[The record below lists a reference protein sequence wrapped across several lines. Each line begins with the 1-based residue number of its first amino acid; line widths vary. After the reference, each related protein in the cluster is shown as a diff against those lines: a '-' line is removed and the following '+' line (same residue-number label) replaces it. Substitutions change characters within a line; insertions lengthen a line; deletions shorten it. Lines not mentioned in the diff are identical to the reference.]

1 MSEFLKRQL
10 MSLQNQAGA
19 DGGEG
24 GSGGQGSTTINF
36 EDPAIKAQLDQYVEQ
51 HVSGLKAKNNE
62 LLGKNRSLSDELTN
76 FKSQFEGLDIDAVK
90 GLLQKAGQDEE
101 TKLLAEGKIEEV
113 IQKRTEKMREEHDK
127 VLKAEK
133 ERADKA
139 EAYAEKFKKSV
150 VQSQIVQAAIELE
163 ALPEATPDIAF
174 LAQTKFALDE
184 NGKAVAVD
192 ENGDV
197 VIGKD
202 GKNPLTPKE
211 WIEDIRESKPYFFPK
226 PNGAGGQGG
235 NNSGGKNTIKRS
247 EFDAMSPTEKANY
260 IRKGGNVI
268 D

>member
-1 MSEFLKRQL
+1 L
-10 MSLQNQAGA
+10 
-19 DGGEG
+19 
-24 GSGGQGSTTINF
+24 
-36 EDPAIKAQLDQYVEQ
+36 LD
-51 HVSGLKAKNNE
+51 
-62 LLGKNRSLSDELTN
+62 
-76 FKSQFEGLDIDAVK
+76 KSN
-90 GLLQKAGQDEE
+90 QDEE
-101 TKLLAEGKIEEV
+101 SKLIAEGKIEEV

-202 GKNPLTPKE
+202 GQTPMTPKE
-211 WIEDIRESKPYFFPK
+211 WVESLREQKPYYWPK
-226 PNGAGGQGG
+226 PNGMGATGS
-235 NNSGGKNTIKRS
+235 NNSKGQPDILKSDGSVNMTKLAQLRNENPQLAKELAAKHGIKL
-247 EFDAMSPTEKANY
+247 
-260 IRKGGNVI
+260 
-268 D
+268 

>member
-1 MSEFLKRQL
+1 MPDEIKVDLE
-10 MSLQNQAGA
+10 NP
-19 DGGEG
+19 E
-24 GSGGQGSTTINF
+24 
-36 EDPAIKAQLDQYVEQ
+36 IKAAIQDAV
-51 HVSGLKAKNNE
+51 
-62 LLGKNRSLSDELTN
+62 DE
-76 FKSQFEGLDIDAVK
+76 AVK
-90 GLLQKAGQDEE
+90 GLKDKNAELIKDKKELKDELGSLKSKVEGLDLDAIKVLLDKSNQDEE
-101 TKLLAEGKIEEV
+101 SKLIAEGKIEEV

-202 GKNPLTPKE
+202 GQTPMTPKE
-211 WIEDIRESKPYFFPK
+211 WVESLREQKPYYWPK
-226 PNGAGGQGG
+226 PNGMGAPRS
-235 NNSGGKNTIKRS
+235 NNSKGQPDILKADGSVNMTKLAQLRNENPQLAKELAAKHGIKL
-247 EFDAMSPTEKANY
+247 
-260 IRKGGNVI
+260 
-268 D
+268 

>member
-1 MSEFLKRQL
+1 MPDEIKVDLE
-10 MSLQNQAGA
+10 NP
-19 DGGEG
+19 E
-24 GSGGQGSTTINF
+24 
-36 EDPAIKAQLDQYVEQ
+36 IKAAIQDAV
-51 HVSGLKAKNNE
+51 
-62 LLGKNRSLSDELTN
+62 DE
-76 FKSQFEGLDIDAVK
+76 AVK
-90 GLLQKAGQDEE
+90 GLKDKNAELIKDKKELKDELGSLKSKVEGLDLDAIKVLLDKSNQDEE
-101 TKLLAEGKIEEV
+101 SKLIAEGKIEEV

-202 GKNPLTPKE
+202 GQTPMTPKE
-211 WIEDIRESKPYFFPK
+211 WVESLREQKPYYWPK
-226 PNGAGGQGG
+226 PNGMGAPGS
-235 NNSGGKNTIKRS
+235 NNSKGQPDILKADGSVNMTKLAQLRNENPQLAKELAAKHGIKL
-247 EFDAMSPTEKANY
+247 
-260 IRKGGNVI
+260 
-268 D
+268 

>member
-1 MSEFLKRQL
+1 MPDEIKVDLE
-10 MSLQNQAGA
+10 NP
-19 DGGEG
+19 E
-24 GSGGQGSTTINF
+24 
-36 EDPAIKAQLDQYVEQ
+36 IKAAIQDAV
-51 HVSGLKAKNNE
+51 
-62 LLGKNRSLSDELTN
+62 DE
-76 FKSQFEGLDIDAVK
+76 AVK
-90 GLLQKAGQDEE
+90 GLKDKNAELIKDKKELKDELGSLKSKVEGLDLDAIKVLLDKSNQDEE
-101 TKLLAEGKIEEV
+101 SKLIAEGKIEEV

-192 ENGDV
+192 ENGEV

-202 GKNPLTPKE
+202 GQTALSPKE
-211 WIEDIRESKPYFFPK
+211 WVESLREQKPYFWPK
-226 PNGAGGQGG
+226 PNG
-235 NNSGGKNTIKRS
+235 
-247 EFDAMSPTEKANY
+247 
-260 IRKGGNVI
+260 
-268 D
+268 

>member
-1 MSEFLKRQL
+1 MPDEIKVDLE
-10 MSLQNQAGA
+10 NP
-19 DGGEG
+19 E
-24 GSGGQGSTTINF
+24 
-36 EDPAIKAQLDQYVEQ
+36 IKAAIQDAV
-51 HVSGLKAKNNE
+51 
-62 LLGKNRSLSDELTN
+62 DE
-76 FKSQFEGLDIDAVK
+76 AVK
-90 GLLQKAGQDEE
+90 GLKDKNAELIKDKKELKDELGSLKSKVEGLDLDAIKVLLDKSNQDEE
-101 TKLLAEGKIEEV
+101 SKLIAEGKIEEV

-202 GKNPLTPKE
+202 GQTPMTPKE
-211 WIEDIRESKPYFFPK
+211 WVESLREQKPYYWPK
-226 PNGAGGQGG
+226 PNG
-235 NNSGGKNTIKRS
+235 
-247 EFDAMSPTEKANY
+247 
-260 IRKGGNVI
+260 
-268 D
+268 

>member
-1 MSEFLKRQL
+1 MPDEIKVDLE
-10 MSLQNQAGA
+10 NP
-19 DGGEG
+19 E
-24 GSGGQGSTTINF
+24 
-36 EDPAIKAQLDQYVEQ
+36 IKAAIQDAV
-51 HVSGLKAKNNE
+51 
-62 LLGKNRSLSDELTN
+62 DE
-76 FKSQFEGLDIDAVK
+76 AVK
-90 GLLQKAGQDEE
+90 GLKDKNAELIKDKKELKDELGSLKSKVEGLDLDAIKVLLDKSNQDEE
-101 TKLLAEGKIEEV
+101 SKLIAEGKIEEV

-192 ENGDV
+192 ENGEV

-202 GKNPLTPKE
+202 GQTALSPKE
-211 WIEDIRESKPYFFPK
+211 WVESLREQKPYFWPK
-226 PNGAGGQGG
+226 PN
-235 NNSGGKNTIKRS
+235 
-247 EFDAMSPTEKANY
+247 
-260 IRKGGNVI
+260 
-268 D
+268 